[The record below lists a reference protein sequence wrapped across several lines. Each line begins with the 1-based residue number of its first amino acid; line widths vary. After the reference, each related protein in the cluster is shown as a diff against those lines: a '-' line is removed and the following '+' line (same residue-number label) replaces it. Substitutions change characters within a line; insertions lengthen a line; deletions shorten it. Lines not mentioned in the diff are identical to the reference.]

1 MTASWDWKARW
12 AFVLLVATATV
23 LFIAGDKGA
32 ASAATATASGA
43 KQVDIDHFAFHPP
56 TLRVKRGARVAFVN
70 SSKVAH
76 TATRAGSFNTGHI
89 KPGTSVVVHFK
100 HKGTFSYHC
109 EIHPFMKGKIV
120 VE

>member
-12 AFVLLVATATV
+12 AFILSIVVVAALLIIGDRGSASGATAR
-23 LFIAGDKGA
+23 
-32 ASAATATASGA
+32 ASAATKVNIA
-43 KQVDIDHFAFHPP
+43 HFAFHPP

-89 KPGTSVVVHFK
+89 KPGTSVTVRFT

-109 EIHPFMKGKIV
+109 NIHPFMKGKIV